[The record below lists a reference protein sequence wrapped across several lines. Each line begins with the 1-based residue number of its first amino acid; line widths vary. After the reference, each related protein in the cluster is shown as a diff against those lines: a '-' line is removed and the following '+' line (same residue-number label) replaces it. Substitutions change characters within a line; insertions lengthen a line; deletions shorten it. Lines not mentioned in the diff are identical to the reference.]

1 MKNIY
6 IQTYYNNNNKKKRK
20 KKEKKKKF
28 YTPMRVHTRT
38 RLHNNEDTKIY

>member
-6 IQTYYNNNNKKKRK
+6 IQTYYNN
-20 KKEKKKKF
+20 KKKKKL

>member
-1 MKNIY
+1 MKKIY
-6 IQTYYNNNNKKKRK
+6 IQTYNNNNNNNKKKK
-20 KKEKKKKF
+20 KL